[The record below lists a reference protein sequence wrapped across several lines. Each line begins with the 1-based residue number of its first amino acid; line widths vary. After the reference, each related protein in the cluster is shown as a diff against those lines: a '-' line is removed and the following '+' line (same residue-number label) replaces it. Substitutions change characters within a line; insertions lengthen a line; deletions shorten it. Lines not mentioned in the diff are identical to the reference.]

1 LQQICSEHSGASK
14 SNAMKIFDETL
25 FVLFGFIIVKNLK
38 VRYSVW
44 FNNQELVQAMPLNT
58 QRLMLECFV
67 KVSLK
72 VDQKSIKARK
82 SQETTCG

>member
-1 LQQICSEHSGASK
+1 MEIL
-14 SNAMKIFDETL
+14 DETL
-25 FVLFGFIIVKNLK
+25 FVLFSFIIVKYLQ
-38 VRYSVW
+38 VRNSVGL
-44 FNNQELVQAMPLNT
+44 NDQELVQAMPLNT